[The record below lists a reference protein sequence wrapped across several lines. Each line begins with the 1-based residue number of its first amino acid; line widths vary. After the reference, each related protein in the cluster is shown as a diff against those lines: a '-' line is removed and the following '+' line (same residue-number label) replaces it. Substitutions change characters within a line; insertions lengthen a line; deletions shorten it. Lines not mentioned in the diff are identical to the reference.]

1 MKRLTSRCLSPH
13 VQCLRTVLVN
23 GAGKVLGGSALQS
36 GELELSS
43 LKADLSVLGPLPK
56 EASLFPEPEPKAAR
70 ASHRAHS

>member
-1 MKRLTSRCLSPH
+1 M
-13 VQCLRTVLVN
+13 VN